1 MQIYESILMNCNTK
15 FFGAL
20 LINFILFF
28 LIGCSKQT
36 KIDDKKVFRYNEH
49 SNISS
54 LDPAFSSTLRNIWP
68 VNQLFN
74 GLVQLDDQLK
84 IVPDLAKNWKISED
98 GIKYTFKLRSDV
110 FFHESKSFGEN
121 LTRTVNATDFEYSFN
136 RILDPNLGSP
146 GLWAVKNIKDFEA
159 INDSIF
165 TITLNKPFPA
175 FLGMLSMKYFSVVPK
190 ESIIYYGDKF
200 GKNPVG
206 TGPFKFKKWE
216 ENIKLVLRK
225 NNKYFEKDSL
235 GKQLPYLE
243 AISITF
249 LPDKKS
255 EFMEF
260 AQKKIDFINSIDASF
275 KDQLISNKGNLKED
289 LSKSMNLISGPYLN
303 TEYIGFFLGN
313 NKSFVNSKKLRQAIN
328 YAIDKKKMMMFLRN
342 NIGYPANNGFIPI
355 GLESNRI
362 NGYEYNFEKAKKLI
376 EEYKNE
382 TNNDNIE
389 ITLTSDAN
397 YLDIIEFIQRE
408 LQKIDVNISINIV
421 PASTLRQGKSNGK
434 FEMFRASWIADYPD
448 SENYL
453 NLFYSKNFS
462 PNGPNYTHFKN
473 SQYDN
478 LFESSYL
485 LQNEVLRREYY
496 KKLDSIIIE
505 NAVIIPLYYDKV
517 MRFTNKNVQGLKSN
531 PINQLNLKRVY
542 KK

>member
-84 IVPDLAKNWKISED
+84 IVPDLAKSWNISED

-121 LTRTVNATDFEYSFN
+121 LTRTVNATDFVYSFN

-190 ESIIYYGDKF
+190 ESLIYYGDKF

-225 NNKYFEKDSL
+225 NNQYFEKDSL

-275 KDQLISNKGNLKED
+275 KDQLISNKGNLKEG

-313 NKSFVNSKKLRQAIN
+313 NKGIVNSKKLRQAIN

-376 EEYKNE
+376 EEYKKE

-485 LQNEVLRREYY
+485 LRNEVLRREYY

-517 MRFTNKNVQGLKSN
+517 MRFTNKNVQEFKSN